1 MAYVSRRYL
10 RSKYE
15 SLKWDLEKVLR
26 VLDDD
31 LTDEIDL
38 EDVRRVFPNIQDKCN
53 AILNELNKRPNY
65 II

>member
-53 AILNELNKRPNY
+53 AILNELNKRSNY
-65 II
+65 I